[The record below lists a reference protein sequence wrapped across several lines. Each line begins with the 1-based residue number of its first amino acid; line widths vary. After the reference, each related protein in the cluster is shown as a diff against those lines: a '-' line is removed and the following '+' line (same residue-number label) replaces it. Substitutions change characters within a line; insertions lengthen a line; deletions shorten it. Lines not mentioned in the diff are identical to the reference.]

1 MTSLWGIYGGGGCG
15 RGIMPLARAQAAAA
29 DEDIR
34 LVFVDDGCAGQR
46 INGHDALSFAAFC
59 AEPASSRHIAIAIA
73 NPATRARLAQQCD
86 DAGLAALSVTA
97 AGVVTMDDVEIGEGA
112 LLSPGM
118 VITSNIRI
126 GRHFHG
132 NIHSI
137 VEHDCVIGDFVTFA
151 PGVRCNGAIHIG
163 DGAYIGAGAVIRQG
177 TGTRPVRIG
186 AGAVV
191 GMGAVVLGDVP
202 DGATVVGN
210 PARVLRG

>member
-1 MTSLWGIYGGGGCG
+1 MSTLWGIFGAGGCG
-15 RGIMPLARAQAAAA
+15 RGIMPLARAQTASAN
-29 DEDIR
+29 EDIR
-34 LVFVDDGCAGQR
+34 LVFVDDGCAGQTV
-46 INGHDALSFAAFC
+46 NGHETLSFAAFC
-59 AEPASSRHIAIAIA
+59 AEPAASRHIAIAIA
-73 NPATRARLAQQCD
+73 DPATRARLAQQCD
-86 DAGLAALSVTA
+86 AAGLTPLSVTA
-97 AGVVTMDDVEIGEGA
+97 AGVVIMDDVEIGPGA

-177 TGTRPVRIG
+177 TRARPVRIG

-202 DGATVVGN
+202 DGVTVVGN
-210 PARVLRG
+210 PARVLVR